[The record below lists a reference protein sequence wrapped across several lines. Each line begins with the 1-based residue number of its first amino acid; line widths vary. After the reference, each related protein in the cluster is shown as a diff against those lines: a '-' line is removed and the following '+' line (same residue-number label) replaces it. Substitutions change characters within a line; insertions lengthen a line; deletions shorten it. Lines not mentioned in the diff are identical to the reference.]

1 MHIPRAHLL
10 NPGMNLQQHSSILL
24 RELTFIF
31 TKEGV
36 KPNMGYFILSP
47 KVRADPRSTS
57 PTKSQQYEKGYSS
70 LQNNLFCSIAQM
82 MGGESIPHWTTSL
95 YFIIN
100 ELYTLTTFLYIAN
113 HCQPVSCAWLLRAWM
128 LQATRLKYLVLYFAW
143 YASLVNPI
151 HVAHTLLPSYASLG
165 NHSLETYF
173 NSRTIKTYLLYLS
186 LTLRTIPSSLPIPSA
201 LGWELSLLS
210 NSPFS
215 PMPQTLPYVA
225 RTDRKEIKRG
235 CTLYRVLM
243 PRVYGD
249 RAPRFSKWVD
259 QQRQVVLQ

>member
-1 MHIPRAHLL
+1 MRRLLQRCGAACPFEGKAQRDSIEVTKLRKIVIKLGRDICPTKQTEVGLGNDVGAKKITYLLNRTHAGCVTPNNGFVTTLIRKVTMHIPRAHLL

-47 KVRADPRSTS
+47 KVRADPHSTS

-95 YFIIN
+95 YFLIN

-128 LQATRLKYLVLYFAW
+128 L
-143 YASLVNPI
+143 
-151 HVAHTLLPSYASLG
+151 
-165 NHSLETYF
+165 
-173 NSRTIKTYLLYLS
+173 
-186 LTLRTIPSSLPIPSA
+186 
-201 LGWELSLLS
+201 
-210 NSPFS
+210 
-215 PMPQTLPYVA
+215 
-225 RTDRKEIKRG
+225 
-235 CTLYRVLM
+235 
-243 PRVYGD
+243 
-249 RAPRFSKWVD
+249 
-259 QQRQVVLQ
+259 